1 MLACFVQYRPK
12 LLRVFPSLAFSERAE
27 NSHLLIKM
35 RLGWMIQQ
43 NNLTSGGGRGLISRR
58 TLFWHGWDKFLAWPS
73 IDTLLT

>member
-43 NNLTSGGGRGLISRR
+43 NNLTSGGAVDSFPAGHCSGTDGTS
-58 TLFWHGWDKFLAWPS
+58 F
-73 IDTLLT
+73 